1 MRKEIVN
8 ILKRKGSLAENEV
21 KDVLKNFDINT
32 TKYVLVKDMKDLD
45 KIDLEFPV
53 AFKVCSSKILHKTD
67 VGGVKLDINDKNELL
82 EVFKH
87 FRRKFP
93 KENFLIDQMVE
104 KGIEIIIGLVQDP
117 AFGLCI
123 MFGIGGIFTELY
135 EDVVFRVIP
144 IDKYNAEEMVG
155 EIKGKKILEGFRN
168 ILVNKNLIIDLLVKV
183 SKMGEELVDHI
194 DQLDLNPVFVSEKDI
209 CVVDAKLILK

>member
-1 MRKEIVN
+1 MRIELIN
-8 ILKRKGSLAENEV
+8 MLKGKGSLAENEV
-21 KDVLKNFDINT
+21 KDVLKKFDINT
-32 TKYVLVKDMKDLD
+32 TKYVLVKDVEDLE

-67 VGGVKLDINDKNELL
+67 VGGVKLDINDKNELI

-87 FRRKFP
+87 FRMKFP

-104 KGIEIIIGLVQDP
+104 KGIEMIIGLVQDP

-123 MFGIGGIFTELY
+123 MFGIGGIFTEIY

-144 IDKYNAEEMVG
+144 IDKYDAEEMIG

-168 ILVNKNLIIDLLVKV
+168 ILVNKNLIINLLVKV